1 MFHFFYSIIRFKL
14 TLLIKK
20 INILIKVIMIQQT
33 TIIKK
38 MIKKTSKLKKI

>member
-1 MFHFFYSIIRFKL
+1 
-14 TLLIKK
+14 LIKK